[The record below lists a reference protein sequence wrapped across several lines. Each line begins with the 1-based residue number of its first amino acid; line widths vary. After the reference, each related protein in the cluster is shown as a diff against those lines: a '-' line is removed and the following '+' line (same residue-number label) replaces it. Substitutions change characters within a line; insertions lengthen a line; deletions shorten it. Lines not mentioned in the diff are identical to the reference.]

1 MSRSKSLA
9 RRSAIQALYQWQLTG
24 QSASDIEKQFIETR
38 PIDKMNKSYFNELL
52 SQTIKNIEELDEKIA
67 PTLDRPL
74 KDVNPVECSII
85 RMGTYELIYHP
96 ELPYRVIINEGVE
109 LAKVFGADKGHKFI
123 NGVLDKLA
131 HQLRPEEVAM
141 KRSEKKQST

>member
-1 MSRSKSLA
+1 MSRPKSLA

-38 PIDKMNKSYFNELL
+38 PVDKVHKKYFNELL
-52 SQTIKNIEELDEKIA
+52 SQTIKHIEALDEKIA
-67 PTLDRPL
+67 PTLDRPI
-74 KDVNPVECSII
+74 KEVNPVECSII
-85 RMGTYELIYHP
+85 RMSTYELMYRP

-131 HQLRPEEVAM
+131 HQIRPEEVAI
-141 KRSEKKQST
+141 KRSAKKPST